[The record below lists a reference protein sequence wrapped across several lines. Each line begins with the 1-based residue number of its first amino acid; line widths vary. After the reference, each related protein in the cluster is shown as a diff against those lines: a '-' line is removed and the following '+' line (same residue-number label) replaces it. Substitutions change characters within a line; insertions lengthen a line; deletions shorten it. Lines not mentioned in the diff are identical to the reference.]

1 MIGAIIG
8 DIVGS
13 EYEFNNTNRYDFKMF
28 GPKSCFTDDT
38 VCSLAIAYAL
48 LIGGN
53 RPSHFKEALLEI
65 CPRYPYAGYGRM
77 FFDWLFTDKEK
88 KPYNS
93 FGNGAAMRI
102 SAVGWVAKSA
112 REVKQLAHNATCV
125 THNHPEGIKGASI
138 VAMMIYLIR
147 KGKDKAFLWKYA
159 TKYYNLN
166 PSRFY
171 KTKEHGAEICQIT
184 VPQALHC
191 FFVSE
196 SFEDCLRLAVSMG
209 GDSDTLACIACAMAE
224 AYYGVPEWM
233 KEKCYEKLTPQ
244 LRDILKAFERQYCV
258 VKK

>member
-13 EYEFNNTNRYDFKMF
+13 EYEFSNTNNYHFKMF
-28 GPKSCFTDDT
+28 GPNSRFTDDS
-38 VCSLAIAYAL
+38 VCSLAIAYSL
-48 LIGGN
+48 MMGGT
-53 RPSHFKEALLEI
+53 RPQDFKHNLVEI
-65 CPRYPYAGYGRM
+65 CKRYPYAGYGGM
-77 FFDWLFTDKEK
+77 FFDWLFSDKEK
-88 KPYNS
+88 KPYGS

-102 SAVGWVAKSA
+102 SSVGWFSKNA
-112 REVKQLAHNATCV
+112 RDVKCLAHNATCI
-125 THNHPEGIKGASI
+125 THNHKEGLKGASI

-147 KGKDKAFLWKYA
+147 KGKDKPFLWQYA
-159 TKYYNLN
+159 AKYYDLN
-166 PSRFY
+166 PMRFS
-171 KTKEHGAEICQIT
+171 KTKQHGPETCMET

-191 FFVSE
+191 FFQSE

-209 GDSDTLACIACAMAE
+209 GDSDTLACIACSIAE

-258 VKK
+258 VKI